1 MTELNPFRIVKNAG
15 ANVARGMASA
25 VIALVLPPLLTRSMT
40 PDAYGSWALVVQFS
54 SYIAYLDFGI
64 QTAIGRFV
72 AYANERSEEE
82 YRNRIVSTAIAAL
95 TFAGLLG
102 LIVIALA
109 AILLPRVFPNMP
121 ADLLGHAR
129 IALLLVAGSLAV
141 GLPFSAFNGA
151 FMGIHRYDIPAVTIG
166 GSRILGAALLVLVVR
181 HGGGLVG
188 MGMAWAGA
196 NLLAYAV
203 QYAIY
208 RGLAA
213 GISLRPSFV
222 TREAFRELFD
232 YCLSLSI
239 WSFASLLVA
248 GVDLILVGVFQYQ
261 EVAYYAVAATLIMF
275 LAGLQSAIFNALL
288 PSSAALHA
296 RGKSGALGRMLVTST
311 RYGTFL
317 LFVTGIPLLLW
328 TADILRIW
336 VGPVYAAHAVIY
348 LRILV
353 IANMVRLSATPYS
366 VLLMGTAQQKLAMS
380 SPIIEGATNLVA
392 SVIGGHWFGALGIA
406 VGTLIGSI
414 IGVFIHFARNLKRTT
429 EIQISTGEF
438 LRNGLLG
445 PVVCVVPLLACAAWS
460 SVAPGLFRSAIVL
473 PPAFLLTALLAWRWG
488 ILESEREWLKS
499 QMLRVVH

>member
-54 SYIAYLDFGI
+54 SYIAYFDFGI
-64 QTAIGRFV
+64 QTAVGRFV

-102 LIVIALA
+102 LMVIALA

-222 TREAFRELFD
+222 TRATPFGSYSITALV
-232 YCLSLSI
+232 CPSGLSLRC
-239 WSFASLLVA
+239 W
-248 GVDLILVGVFQYQ
+248 
-261 EVAYYAVAATLIMF
+261 
-275 LAGLQSAIFNALL
+275 
-288 PSSAALHA
+288 
-296 RGKSGALGRMLVTST
+296 
-311 RYGTFL
+311 
-317 LFVTGIPLLLW
+317 
-328 TADILRIW
+328 
-336 VGPVYAAHAVIY
+336 
-348 LRILV
+348 
-353 IANMVRLSATPYS
+353 
-366 VLLMGTAQQKLAMS
+366 
-380 SPIIEGATNLVA
+380 
-392 SVIGGHWFGALGIA
+392 
-406 VGTLIGSI
+406 
-414 IGVFIHFARNLKRTT
+414 
-429 EIQISTGEF
+429 
-438 LRNGLLG
+438 
-445 PVVCVVPLLACAAWS
+445 
-460 SVAPGLFRSAIVL
+460 
-473 PPAFLLTALLAWRWG
+473 
-488 ILESEREWLKS
+488 
-499 QMLRVVH
+499 